1 MADARQYDAPIV
13 YVSPMFERMTLYT
26 ASEAIGL
33 NCRFLQA
40 PDGRVAKG
48 TLRSYTEDASVL
60 HIKQHMMQGKE
71 SQASLVNYKKG
82 GQVHTLRSFCI
93 NMILLV
99 KC

>member
-1 MADARQYDAPIV
+1 
-13 YVSPMFERMTLYT
+13 MFERMTLYT

-40 PDGRVAKG
+40 PDGHVAKG

-82 GQVHTLRSFCI
+82 GQVHSSCTFC
-93 NMILLV
+93 MDMMFRV
-99 KC
+99 SC